1 MQIVAYCQVYILS
14 FMIYLYRNWY
24 NITMKQQFTL
34 KQELKQSNKFNNSKA
49 ASLKI
54 LELNNDELFSYIKS
68 EVNNS
73 PFLGFNHSGQE
84 DSDAFLNYQHDSPSL
99 YNEIMDQL
107 RYSKDKPNIEIC
119 EAMISNL
126 DSNGY
131 FKYSKDELLKQLDI
145 NEREYKHNLT
155 ILRKC
160 EPYGCFT
167 FSLKECLKLQ
177 CILSKKKISQA
188 AMILCD
194 YLEDVALDNT
204 DNIITHTKLDIETI
218 NDAIKFIRTLNP
230 KPAANY
236 STEVQ
241 YTNPEFIIKVV
252 DNKIEIQLLND
263 ELEVFVS
270 EENSEG
276 MGKLLK
282 EQRAQV
288 TMLMNSI
295 KRRNITLMQI
305 MQCIC
310 DIQKEFF
317 IHNGDLK
324 YCTLAMIAETIGV
337 NVSTVSRAMNNKSCE
352 FNSKYYSLSHFLS
365 SGGSNEHSQNHIK
378 NRVKELIQEEDK
390 TKPFSDEQLRLLLED
405 EGISISR
412 RTVTKYRESLFIF
425 SSTKRK
431 HKI

>member
-1 MQIVAYCQVYILS
+1 
-14 FMIYLYRNWY
+14 
-24 NITMKQQFTL
+24 MKQQFTL
-34 KQELKQSNKFNNSKA
+34 KQELKQSNKFNTSNA
-49 ASLKI
+49 TSLKI

-73 PFLGFNHSGQE
+73 PFLGFNYSAQE
-84 DSDAFLNYQHDSPSL
+84 DSDAFLNYQHNSPSL

-119 EAMISNL
+119 EVMISNL

-131 FKYSKDELLKQLDI
+131 FKYSKDELLKQLGI
-145 NEREYKHNLT
+145 NEHEYKHNLT

-188 AMILCD
+188 AMVLCD
-194 YLEDVALDNT
+194 YLEDVALDNIE
-204 DNIITHTKLDIETI
+204 NIITHTKLDTETI
-218 NDAIKFIRTLNP
+218 NDAIKFIQSLNP

-236 STEVQ
+236 STDVQ

-252 DNKIEIQLLND
+252 DTKIEIQLLND

-270 EENSEG
+270 KENSEG
-276 MGKLLK
+276 ISKLLK

-310 DIQKEFF
+310 NIQKNFF
-317 IHNGDLK
+317 LYNGDLK
-324 YCTLAMIAETIGV
+324 YCTLAMIAQTIGI
-337 NVSTVSRAMNNKSCE
+337 NVSTVSRSMNNKSCE
-352 FNSKYYSLSHFLS
+352 FNNKYYLLSYFLS
-365 SGGSNEHSQNHIK
+365 SGGSSEHSQNHIK
-378 NRVKELIQEEDK
+378 NRVKELIQKEDK
-390 TKPFSDEQLRLLLED
+390 TKPLSDEQLRLLLEE

-412 RTVTKYRESLFIF
+412 RTVTKYRENLFIF
-425 SSTKRK
+425 NSTKRK
-431 HKI
+431 RK